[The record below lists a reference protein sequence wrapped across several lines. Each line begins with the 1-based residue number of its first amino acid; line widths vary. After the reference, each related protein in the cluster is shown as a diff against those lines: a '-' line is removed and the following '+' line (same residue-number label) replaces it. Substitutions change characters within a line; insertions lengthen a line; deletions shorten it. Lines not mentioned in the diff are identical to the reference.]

1 MTGRADRAEG
11 ADTAERPRR
20 RPGGRT
26 ARVREKTL
34 KATLELVARHGVDGF
49 RYEQVAELA
58 GVHKTSVYRNWP
70 DRDQLVS
77 EALLQVGERESPVED
92 TGDLRRDLAGLLV
105 SHSVALLT
113 PTGVALQHALQPGA
127 ASEAVKG
134 VLDAYYTERV
144 AAVRERVEGAADEER
159 PPPGVDTGFLLQM
172 LSGPVHFHR
181 FRTGRPLPRAE
192 AERIVD
198 VVLAGLR
205 ATAEREDQP

>member
-1 MTGRADRAEG
+1 MTDDQAGPPEAA
-11 ADTAERPRR
+11 PRR

-34 KATLELVARHGVDGF
+34 RATLELVARHGVDGF

-70 DRDQLVS
+70 DRDRLVS
-77 EALLQVGERESPVED
+77 EALLQVGEREAPVED
-92 TGDLRRDLAGLLV
+92 TGDLRRDLAQLLV
-105 SHSVALLT
+105 AHSASLLT

-127 ASEAVKG
+127 VNEAVKG

-144 AAVRERVEGAADEER
+144 TAVQERVEKASGEDR
-159 PPPGVDTGFLLQM
+159 LPGVDAAFLLQ
-172 LSGPVHFHR
+172 LISGPVHFHR
-181 FRTGRPLPRAE
+181 FRTGSPLPRAE

-205 ATAEREDQP
+205 ATAEADDQP